1 MKINDLNKIEEGIG
15 SSLFG
20 EVPVAALKGFF
31 SGKGTKAQLTQDIFI
46 KDFVGDAIA
55 SLDNGVSAGIVDP
68 RSPDLASM
76 GDTPKD
82 KEDTGAGGD
91 TGGAA
96 GDATAPGA
104 VDPAAVKPA
113 PGQPGAAPAGG
124 LAKSGTAGAVAAK
137 KSQQQT
143 TQNIN
148 NYVKQAASAINQ
160 ATDKNQK
167 IALTKELVNS
177 MADRQGSPEWNNAV
191 KGVEGIIKRGGV
203 DPGFA
208 SAAISNLRG
217 GKTMSEAWRI
227 YFANKLVEA
236 VGLTWKD
243 LGLCVLKEGKTY
255 YVAETR
261 YVKLNQLFESI
272 MEVTTGGIGF
282 GAKPATPTATVG
294 KASTA
299 PAPQNINTPTNTPL
313 TAPTVPQAQNQQQQ
327 QQQKGAKTSQSI
339 SEYLLDWFT
348 AYMGGVNWEPK
359 ASMVMPLIHQ
369 VQATYKSGKGKVA
382 LKKLAQAAFALSKGS
397 IPKGAENAVQAGGP
411 GGATPEAQKS
421 LTTIDNELKNLEKTD
436 PEAYAQ
442 VLAAMAEKAKTVQP
456 PAQKPE
462 PTTTTE
468 SRRRK

>member
-1 MKINDLNKIEEGIG
+1 MKINDLNKIEEGLG

-55 SLDNGVSAGIVDP
+55 SLDNGVSAGIIDP
-68 RSPDLASM
+68 RSTELAQM
-76 GDTPKD
+76 EDEPKK
-82 KEDTGAGGD
+82 KEPASDDTGA
-91 TGGAA
+91 
-96 GDATAPGA
+96 PGA
-104 VDPAAVKPA
+104 SNTDGGNVPNQVNPASVKPA
-113 PGQPGAAPAGG
+113 PGQPGAAKGA
-124 LAKSGTAGAVAAK
+124 TAGAVAAK

-160 ATDKNQK
+160 TTDKNQK

-177 MADRQGSPEWNNAV
+177 MADRQGTPEYNNAI

-208 SAAISNLRG
+208 SAAISNLRS

-243 LGLCVLKEGKTY
+243 LGLSVLKEGKTY
-255 YVAETR
+255 YIAETR
-261 YVKLNQLFESI
+261 YLKLNQLFESI

-282 GAKPATPTATVG
+282 GATPGGTTATVG
-294 KASTA
+294 KAGTT
-299 PAPQNINTPTNTPL
+299 PAPQNIGTPTNTPI
-313 TAPTVPQAQNQQQQ
+313 TAPTIPQADE
-327 QQQKGAKTSQSI
+327 KPAAPAGPKTSQSI

-348 AYMGGVNWEPK
+348 LYMGGVNWKPK
-359 ASMVMPLIHQ
+359 AAMVLPLIHQ
-369 VQATYKSGKGKVA
+369 VQATYKSGKGKAA
-382 LKKLAQAAFALSKGS
+382 LTKLAQAAFALSKGS
-397 IPKGAENAVQAGGP
+397 IPKGAEDAVKS
-411 GGATPEAQKS
+411 GGAANPESEKTVQDIENS
-421 LTTIDNELKNLEKTD
+421 LKNLEQKD

-442 VLAAMAEKAKTVQP
+442 VMAAMAQKAKTVQP
-456 PAQKPE
+456 PEPKPE
-462 PTTTTE
+462 ATTTTE